1 MLELRGGASG
11 QGWGDVLPMLPSQC
25 QSTFFQVKCPLS
37 TYTFTV
43 LCIFTLFQGLMA
55 LDSPYTGIVN
65 YKQVAQSYAED
76 FQEAGGTILTD
87 FEVTNMEM
95 AKESSSGSEDG
106 KAGFALLIQLC
117 PTVVAL

>member
-1 MLELRGGASG
+1 
-11 QGWGDVLPMLPSQC
+11 
-25 QSTFFQVKCPLS
+25 
-37 TYTFTV
+37 
-43 LCIFTLFQGLMA
+43 MA

-95 AKESSSGSEDG
+95 AKESSSESEDG
-106 KAGFALLIQLC
+106 KAVFCPPFTTVLPKILFKTRLL
-117 PTVVAL
+117 

>member
-1 MLELRGGASG
+1 
-11 QGWGDVLPMLPSQC
+11 
-25 QSTFFQVKCPLS
+25 
-37 TYTFTV
+37 
-43 LCIFTLFQGLMA
+43 MA

-95 AKESSSGSEDG
+95 AKESASGSEDG
-106 KAGFALLIQLC
+106 KVGFALLIQLC
-117 PTVVAL
+117 PTVVAPKLEDVPAQGSFLVSSCSFCPLSVLCPCAVIPSLV

>member
-1 MLELRGGASG
+1 
-11 QGWGDVLPMLPSQC
+11 
-25 QSTFFQVKCPLS
+25 
-37 TYTFTV
+37 
-43 LCIFTLFQGLMA
+43 MA

-95 AKESSSGSEDG
+95 AKESSSESEDG
-106 KAGFALLIQLC
+106 KAFFYPPFTTVLPKILLKTHL
-117 PTVVAL
+117 L

>member
-1 MLELRGGASG
+1 MQRLGTSS
-11 QGWGDVLPMLPSQC
+11 QGWGGSSTPFSMAMHSIPDEIFSVLKTKVPIQPSL
-25 QSTFFQVKCPLS
+25 FF
-37 TYTFTV
+37 
-43 LCIFTLFQGLMA
+43 CILIPFQGLMA

-95 AKESSSGSEDG
+95 AKESSSEGEDG
-106 KAGFALLIQLC
+106 KAVF
-117 PTVVAL
+117 